1 MYEVDDQAQQRTKTN
16 LEELTERIG
25 RVMAEDGT
33 IEPVPG
39 LHLTRASKDR
49 ESVYGVLNPGL
60 CIIAQGAKDVF
71 MGERSYRYDPG
82 HYLLATVEMPVKGVR
97 LIPEQGPYL
106 AMMVE
111 LDPALVG
118 SVMVEAGLVAP
129 HRPTEAK
136 ALGVSPLDSE
146 LLDAATRLLRFAD
159 SAADSRV
166 LVPLVKREIVYRLLT
181 GAQGDRLRQLPA
193 QSGHSHLVA
202 RALKRLRQDFNQ
214 QLSIEDL
221 AKELGMSS
229 TRFHHHFK
237 AVTDMSP
244 LQFQKQLRLQE
255 ARRLML
261 GEDLDASTAGYRV
274 GYEDPSHFSR
284 DYKKHFGASPMR
296 DVERLR
302 LGLEPAAIS

>member
-1 MYEVDDQAQQRTKTN
+1 MEDQAQQRTIAN
-16 LEELTERIG
+16 LEELTAGIG
-25 RVMAEDGT
+25 RIVSEDGST
-33 IEPVPG
+33 ELVPG
-39 LHLTRASKDR
+39 LHLTRASIDG
-49 ESVYGVLNPGL
+49 EDVYGVLKPGF

-71 MGERSYRYDPG
+71 MGEGSYRYDPG
-82 HYLLATVEMPVKGVR
+82 HYLLATIEMPVKGVR
-97 LIPEQGPYL
+97 LIPGQGPYL

-118 SVMVEAGLVAP
+118 SVMVEAGLVASQ
-129 HRPTEAK
+129 RPGGAK

-146 LLDAATRLLRFAD
+146 LLDAATRLLRVAS

-166 LVPLVKREIVYRLLT
+166 LVPLIKREIIYRLLT
-181 GAQGDRLRQLPA
+181 GDQGDRLRQLP
-193 QSGHSHLVA
+193 SPGNHSHLVA
-202 RALKRLRQDFNQ
+202 RALKRLRQEFNQ

-221 AKELGMSS
+221 AKEVGMSS

-261 GEDLDASTAGYRV
+261 SEELDAASAGYRV
-274 GYEDPSHFSR
+274 GYDDPSHFSR
-284 DYKKHFGASPMR
+284 DYKKHFGRSPMR
-296 DVERLR
+296 DVEKLR
-302 LGLEPAAIS
+302 QIAGTD